1 MSSLIPKVVI
11 VKAIRTAIGS
21 FGGSLRELEASQLG
35 TTLIEH
41 ILKTSNLET
50 DLISEII
57 MGQVYTAGCGLNPA
71 RIASVKAGLP
81 YSVPATTVN
90 QVCGSGLKAI
100 IMGTE
105 SILVDKSKV
114 VIAGG
119 MESMSQTPFL
129 VSGQRWGHKMGH
141 LQMIDSIIKDGLS
154 DPFHQYHMGITAEN
168 LAHKY
173 DLSRQE
179 QDEFAFHSQKKYQQA
194 LKTKLFADEIVPV
207 EIPQQKNAPVIFDQD
222 EHPRVDVSID
232 SLAELK
238 PCFQSNGTVTAGNS
252 SGINDG
258 ASVLLMMTED
268 RAKQLGLEIMSVVKA
283 YTTVGVDP
291 KYMGIGP
298 VHAIQQLLTKV
309 GLKLDEIDIF
319 ELNEAFAAQSVAV
332 IKELELDWKKVNLS
346 GGAIAL
352 GHPLGASGARI
363 TTTLLHL
370 MKNRNL
376 RRGISSLCIGGGMGI
391 AMLFENFD
399 NT

>member
-11 VKAIRTAIGS
+11 VKATRTAIGS
-21 FGGSLRELEASQLG
+21 FGGSLKELEASQLG
-35 TTLIEH
+35 AILIDH
-41 ILKTSNLET
+41 IIKTSDLET
-50 DLISEII
+50 DSISEVI

-90 QVCGSGLKAI
+90 QVCGSGLKSI

-105 SILVDKSKV
+105 SILADESKV

-141 LQMIDSIIKDGLS
+141 LQMTDSIIKDGLS
-154 DPFHQYHMGITAEN
+154 DPFHHYHMGITAEN
-168 LAHKY
+168 LAHRYK
-173 DLSRQE
+173 LSRQE
-179 QDEFAFHSQKKYQQA
+179 QDEFAFHSQQKYQQA
-194 LKTKLFADEIVPV
+194 FKTNLFTNEIVPV
-207 EIPQQKNAPVIFDQD
+207 EIPQKKSAPVIFNQD
-222 EHPRVDVSID
+222 EHPRIDVSID
-232 SLAELK
+232 SLTELI
-238 PCFQSNGTVTAGNS
+238 PCFQSDGTVTAGNS

-258 ASVLLMMTED
+258 ASALLMMTED
-268 RAKQLGLEIMSVVKA
+268 KAERLGLEIMSAVKA

-298 VHAIQQLLTKV
+298 VHAIRQLLTKV
-309 GLKLDEIDIF
+309 GLQLDKIDVF
-319 ELNEAFAAQSVAV
+319 ELNEAFAAQSLAV
-332 IKELELDWKKVNLS
+332 IKELGLDWKKVNLS

-370 MKNRNL
+370 MTDRNL
-376 RRGISSLCIGGGMGI
+376 KRGISSLCIGGGMGI
-391 AMLFENFD
+391 AVLFEKF
-399 NT
+399 

>member
-11 VKAIRTAIGS
+11 VKATRTAIGS
-21 FGGSLRELEASQLG
+21 FGGSLKELEASQLG
-35 TTLIEH
+35 AILIDH
-41 ILKTSNLET
+41 IIKTSDLET
-50 DLISEII
+50 DSISEVI

-90 QVCGSGLKAI
+90 QVCGSGLKSI

-105 SILVDKSKV
+105 SILADESKV

-141 LQMIDSIIKDGLS
+141 LQMTDSIIKDGLS
-154 DPFHQYHMGITAEN
+154 DPFHHYHMGITAEN
-168 LAHKY
+168 LAHRYK
-173 DLSRQE
+173 LSRQE
-179 QDEFAFHSQKKYQQA
+179 QDEFAFHSQQKYQQA
-194 LKTKLFADEIVPV
+194 FKTNLFTNEIVPV
-207 EIPQQKNAPVIFDQD
+207 EIPQKKNVPVIFNQD
-222 EHPRVDVSID
+222 EHPRIDVSID
-232 SLAELK
+232 SLTELI
-238 PCFQSNGTVTAGNS
+238 PCFQSDGTVTAGNS

-258 ASVLLMMTED
+258 ASALLMMTED
-268 RAKQLGLEIMSVVKA
+268 KAERLGLEIMSAVKA

-298 VHAIQQLLTKV
+298 VHAIRQLLTKV
-309 GLKLDEIDIF
+309 GLQLDKIDVF
-319 ELNEAFAAQSVAV
+319 ELNEAFAAQSLAV
-332 IKELELDWKKVNLS
+332 IKELGLDWKKVNLS

-370 MKNRNL
+370 MTDRNL
-376 RRGISSLCIGGGMGI
+376 KRGISSLCIGGGMGI
-391 AMLFENFD
+391 AVLFEKF
-399 NT
+399 

>member
-11 VKAIRTAIGS
+11 VKATRTAIGS
-21 FGGSLRELEASQLG
+21 FGGSLKELEASQLG
-35 TTLIEH
+35 AILIDH
-41 ILKTSNLET
+41 IIKTSDLET
-50 DLISEII
+50 DLISEVI

-90 QVCGSGLKAI
+90 QVCGSGLKSI

-105 SILVDKSKV
+105 SILADESKV

-141 LQMIDSIIKDGLS
+141 LQMTDSIIKDGLS
-154 DPFHQYHMGITAEN
+154 DPFHHYHMGITAEN
-168 LAHKY
+168 LARRYK
-173 DLSRQE
+173 LSRQE
-179 QDEFAFHSQKKYQQA
+179 QDEFAFHSQQKYQQA
-194 LKTKLFADEIVPV
+194 FKTNLFTNEIVPV
-207 EIPQQKNAPVIFDQD
+207 EIPQKKNAPVIFNQD
-222 EHPRVDVSID
+222 EHPRIDVSID
-232 SLAELK
+232 SLTELK
-238 PCFQSNGTVTAGNS
+238 PCFQNDGTVTAGNS

-258 ASVLLMMTED
+258 ASALLMMTED
-268 RAKQLGLEIMSVVKA
+268 KAERLGLEIMSAVKA

-298 VHAIQQLLTKV
+298 VYAIRQLLTKV
-309 GLKLDEIDIF
+309 GLQLDEIDIF
-319 ELNEAFAAQSVAV
+319 ELNEAFAAQSLAV
-332 IKELELDWKKVNLS
+332 IKELGLDWKKVNLS

-370 MKNRNL
+370 MTDRKL
-376 RRGISSLCIGGGMGI
+376 KRGISSLCIGGGMGI
-391 AMLFENFD
+391 AVLFEKF
-399 NT
+399 

>member
-11 VKAIRTAIGS
+11 VKATRTAIGS
-21 FGGSLRELEASQLG
+21 FGGSLKELEASQLG
-35 TTLIEH
+35 AILIDH
-41 ILKTSNLET
+41 IIKTSDLET
-50 DLISEII
+50 DLISEVI

-90 QVCGSGLKAI
+90 QVCGSGLKSI

-105 SILVDKSKV
+105 SILADESKV

-141 LQMIDSIIKDGLS
+141 LQMTDSIIKDGLS
-154 DPFHQYHMGITAEN
+154 DPFHHYHMGITAEN
-168 LAHKY
+168 LAHRYK
-173 DLSRQE
+173 LSRQE
-179 QDEFAFHSQKKYQQA
+179 QDEFAFHSQQKYQQA
-194 LKTKLFADEIVPV
+194 FKTNLFTNEIVPV
-207 EIPQQKNAPVIFDQD
+207 EIPQKKNVPVIFNQD
-222 EHPRVDVSID
+222 EHPRIDVSID
-232 SLAELK
+232 SLTELI
-238 PCFQSNGTVTAGNS
+238 PCFQSDGTVTAGNS

-258 ASVLLMMTED
+258 ASALLMMTED
-268 RAKQLGLEIMSVVKA
+268 KAERLGLEIMSAVKA

-298 VHAIQQLLTKV
+298 VYAIRQLLTKV
-309 GLKLDEIDIF
+309 GLQLDEIDIF
-319 ELNEAFAAQSVAV
+319 ELNEAFAAQSLAV
-332 IKELELDWKKVNLS
+332 IKELGLDWKKVNLS

-370 MKNRNL
+370 MTDRKL
-376 RRGISSLCIGGGMGI
+376 KRGISSLCIGGGMGI
-391 AMLFENFD
+391 AVLFEKF
-399 NT
+399 

>member
-11 VKAIRTAIGS
+11 VKATRTAIGS
-21 FGGSLRELEASQLG
+21 FGGSLKELEASQLG
-35 TTLIEH
+35 AILIDH
-41 ILKTSNLET
+41 IIKTSDLET
-50 DLISEII
+50 DLISEVI

-90 QVCGSGLKAI
+90 QVCGSGLKSI

-105 SILVDKSKV
+105 SILADESKV

-141 LQMIDSIIKDGLS
+141 LQMTDSIIKDGLS
-154 DPFHQYHMGITAEN
+154 DPFHHYHMGITAEN
-168 LAHKY
+168 LARRYK
-173 DLSRQE
+173 LSRQE
-179 QDEFAFHSQKKYQQA
+179 QDEFAFHSQQKYQQA
-194 LKTKLFADEIVPV
+194 FKTNLFTNEIVPV
-207 EIPQQKNAPVIFDQD
+207 EIPQKKSAPVIFNQD
-222 EHPRVDVSID
+222 EHPRIDVSID
-232 SLAELK
+232 SLTELI
-238 PCFQSNGTVTAGNS
+238 PCFQSDGTVTAGNS

-258 ASVLLMMTED
+258 ASALLMMTED
-268 RAKQLGLEIMSVVKA
+268 KAERLGLEIMSAVKA

-298 VHAIQQLLTKV
+298 VYAIRQLLTKV
-309 GLKLDEIDIF
+309 GLQLDEIDIF
-319 ELNEAFAAQSVAV
+319 ELNEAFAAQSLAV
-332 IKELELDWKKVNLS
+332 IKELGLDWKKVNLS

-370 MKNRNL
+370 MTDRKL
-376 RRGISSLCIGGGMGI
+376 KRGISSLCIGGGMGI
-391 AMLFENFD
+391 AVLFEKF
-399 NT
+399 